1 MVLEASPAEG
11 RMPARISRGLVS
23 LSFCCA
29 FLSVALISFDIFPYR
44 LIGGFHPRLD
54 YMISLLGLIC
64 YVLSLRWV
72 GLLRRHRTLLGFA
85 GVFLL
90 YGLIATVLNASLRY
104 EQNLTVF
111 SLLNYLERQMGAVG
125 FMLWFAFLFSSLP
138 EREARRFFIVA
149 LMVMFLS
156 NAAHMTLE
164 LLANHGADGV
174 KRFLI
179 AINPWFRLENVYW
192 GNWPPPYYE
201 DRVRGLFGEPA
212 HLAYALT
219 PVLAFFL
226 YKLQKHIAY
235 AIPLLFIL
243 ASYGGILPT
252 GTGVLGLGFLGL
264 AFAVHFFYKK
274 FPGRG
279 PALTAALVLAAFLA
293 VGGALHGMRTHL
305 PAHAAEWR
313 TLNSIAEYCREAQT
327 NPTLP
332 PPELDV
338 GHVSRF
344 FFRAVS
350 TRLEWDIAL
359 QHPFGV
365 GYQLSG
371 LYRKPLAAFENEDV
385 ANLLRVRRALAQ
397 DEPVPVFPYFCEYTA
412 IAAELGVIGLLLF
425 LSLCFY
431 VGLRAY
437 RRYAATGDTF
447 ILYMLF
453 ALPAF
458 MLTLLSF
465 ALRSGLMFY
474 YFLGFLYALGQ
485 MGDSRGGPAKKQEA
499 AAPSRTAAYGGAS

>member
-1 MVLEASPAEG
+1 MVLEEIPAEG
-11 RMPARISRGLVS
+11 HRRARISQGLFS

-29 FLSVALISFDIFPYR
+29 FLSVSLISFDIFPYR

-54 YMISLLGLIC
+54 YMISLLGLVC
-64 YVLSLRWV
+64 YLLSLRWV
-72 GLLRRHRTLLGFA
+72 PLLRRHRTLLAFA

-90 YGLIATVLNASLRY
+90 YGLISTVLNASLRY

-111 SLLNYLERQMGAVG
+111 SLLNYLERQVGAVG
-125 FMLWFAFLFSSLP
+125 FMLWFAFLLSSLP
-138 EREARRFFIVA
+138 EREARRFFIAA
-149 LMVMFLS
+149 LMVMFFS

-164 LLANHGADGV
+164 LLANHGAAGV

-212 HLAYALT
+212 HLAYAFT

-226 YKLQKHIAY
+226 YKLQKKRIAY
-235 AIPLLFIL
+235 VIPLLFIF

-252 GTGVLGLGFLGL
+252 GTAFLGL
-264 AFAVHFFYKK
+264 VFL
-274 FPGRG
+274 G
-279 PALTAALVLAAFLA
+279 PAFVIHYFYRKLPGYRAPLTAALVLTA
-293 VGGALHGMRTHL
+293 VLVAGGALYAMRDRL

-313 TLNSIAEYCREAQT
+313 TIDGIAEYCRQAQT
-327 NPTLP
+327 NPALP

-350 TRLEWDIAL
+350 TRLEWDIAC

-371 LYRKPLAAFENEDV
+371 LYRKPLAAVENEDA

-425 LSLCFY
+425 LSLCLY

-474 YFLGFLYALGQ
+474 YFLGFLYVLGQ
-485 MGDSRGGPAKKQEA
+485 VEISRDGPAKNQEDRRSVA
-499 AAPSRTAAYGGAS
+499 GSGS

>member
-1 MVLEASPAEG
+1 MILEAGPAEG
-11 RMPARISRGLVS
+11 RMPARISQGLFS
-23 LSFCCA
+23 LSLCCA
-29 FLSVALISFDIFPYR
+29 FLSVSLISFDIFPYR

-64 YVLSLRWV
+64 YLLSLRWV
-72 GLLRRHRTLLGFA
+72 PLLRRRRTLLAFA
-85 GVFLL
+85 GAFLL
-90 YGLIATVLNASLRY
+90 YGLISTVLNASLRY
-104 EQNLTVF
+104 EQSLTVF
-111 SLLNYLERQMGAVG
+111 SLLNYLERQAGAVA
-125 FMLWFAFLFSSLP
+125 FMLWFAFLLSALP
-138 EREARRFFIVA
+138 ERDARRFFIAA

-156 NAAHMTLE
+156 NAAHMLLE
-164 LLANHGADGV
+164 LLANHGAAGV
-174 KRFLI
+174 KRFLL

-226 YKLQKHIAY
+226 YKLRKHIAY
-235 AIPLLFIL
+235 AVPLLFIL
-243 ASYGGILPT
+243 VSYGGILPT

-264 AFAVHFFYKK
+264 AFVIHFFYRK

-279 PALTAALVLAAFLA
+279 PALTAALALTAIFA
-293 VGGALHGMRTHL
+293 VGGALYGMRDRL
-305 PAHAAEWR
+305 PGYAAEWR
-313 TLNSIAEYCREAQT
+313 SLNSIADYCREAQA
-327 NPTLP
+327 NPALP
-332 PPELDV
+332 PPELEV

-344 FFRAVS
+344 FFRALS
-350 TRLEWDIAL
+350 TRLEWDIAW

-371 LYRKPLAAFENEDV
+371 LYRKPLAVFANEDA

-425 LSLCFY
+425 LSLCLY

-437 RRYAATGDTF
+437 RRYAVTGDTF

-465 ALRSGLMFY
+465 APRSGLMFY
-474 YFLGFLYALGQ
+474 YFLGFLYALGHA
-485 MGDSRGGPAKKQEA
+485 GDSRERSTKNQEGRRSVA
-499 AAPSRTAAYGGAS
+499 DSGS